1 MDISELSSRLSSGR
15 LFHAYIVT
23 GADADTRM
31 RAGKLIAQAA
41 VCQAE
46 RGVPCGV
53 CRDCVKCRRD
63 IHPDIEIVR
72 REKENANH
80 TVDAMRA
87 LRARAAVL
95 PNEAK
100 RGVHI
105 IDDADFMNMQAQN
118 AMLKVLEEPPE
129 HAVFILL
136 ADNPQRLLETVRSRC
151 ETVSLN
157 PEQTLLDP
165 KVEAVAREL
174 MEAYVRRDNLGLVRA
189 AQPVEK
195 FIKTELFDL
204 MTALRRETLGRSGTL
219 SETDV
224 ERFMEAA
231 DSGDKLINANIRGGY
246 VAGELIAELIDRET
260 ASR

>member
-1 MDISELSSRLSSGR
+1 MDISELSARLSSGR

-23 GADADTRM
+23 GADAKTRL
-31 RAGKLIAQAA
+31 RAGKLLAQAA
-41 VCQAE
+41 VCQAK

-53 CRDCVKCRRD
+53 CRDCVKAKRD

-72 REKENANH
+72 REKENAGH
-80 TVDAMRA
+80 TVDTMRA

-105 IDDADFMNMQAQN
+105 IDDADFMNIQAQN

-129 HAVFILL
+129 HAVFVLL

-157 PEQTLLDP
+157 PEQTVLDP
-165 KVEAVAREL
+165 KLTDIAREL
-174 MEAYVRRDNLGLVRA
+174 ADAFDRRDAFGVVKA

-195 FIKTELFDL
+195 LGKTELFDL
-204 MTALRRETLGRSGTL
+204 MTALRRETLGRTGRL
-219 SETDV
+219 SASDA
-224 ERFMEAA
+224 ERLMEAA
-231 DSGDKLINANIRGGY
+231 DSGDKLINANIKGGY
-246 VAGELIAELIDRET
+246 VAGELIARLIQP
-260 ASR
+260 